1 MVGCPFTVTTAIIGP
16 YPARIIEPANVGCV
30 VDAPETPFLQSVNR
44 FSICG
49 VADVGAAKAVGAVQ
63 DRMVADIPDVV
74 VQRLPYYL
82 RALRALRD
90 EGTEVVS
97 SQELGESLSVT
108 PAQIRKDL
116 SYFGRFGK
124 QGRGYSVPHLILDL
138 TRILGLERAWPL
150 VLIGVGRLGQAI
162 VPYPRF
168 TPEGFHVQAAFDT
181 DPNVVG
187 TRVASVEVRPF
198 NEVPQYVRQNHIEIA
213 IVAVPGEQAQTVID
227 QLVEAGIRAIVN
239 YAPATPRVPP
249 GVRVRTIDPVQA
261 LQTMTFHL
269 TDQRHPEQ
277 PATARN
283 ARE

>member
-1 MVGCPFTVTTAIIGP
+1 MAG
-16 YPARIIEPANVGCV
+16 
-30 VDAPETPFLQSVNR
+30 
-44 FSICG
+44 
-49 VADVGAAKAVGAVQ
+49 
-63 DRMVADIPDVV
+63 DIPDVV
-74 VQRLPYYL
+74 VQRLPHYL
-82 RALRALRD
+82 RALRVLRED
-90 EGTEVVS
+90 GTEVVS
-97 SQELGESLSVT
+97 SQELGQALSVT

-162 VPYPRF
+162 VPYPGF
-168 TPEGFHVQAAFDT
+168 TPEGFHIQAAFDT
-181 DPNVVG
+181 DPKVVG
-187 TRVASVEVRPF
+187 KRIGGVEVRPF
-198 NEVPQYVRQNHIEIA
+198 DEVPQYVQEHRIEIA

-227 QLVEAGIRAIVN
+227 CLVDAGIRAIVN

-269 TDQRHPEQ
+269 ADQRNPEQ
-277 PATARN
+277 PATAATR
-283 ARE
+283 R

>member
-1 MVGCPFTVTTAIIGP
+1 MVARFVDGFTM
-16 YPARIIEPANVGCV
+16 
-30 VDAPETPFLQSVNR
+30 PFLQSAFDLR
-44 FSICG
+44 CRPH
-49 VADVGAAKAVGAVQ
+49 AGAANGWGLR
-63 DRMVADIPDVV
+63 DRMPADIPDVV

-82 RALRALRD
+82 RALRVLRD

-97 SQELGESLSVT
+97 SQELGEALSVT

-138 TRILGLERAWPL
+138 TRILGLERSWP
-150 VLIGVGRLGQAI
+150 VILIGVGRLGQAI
-162 VPYPRF
+162 VTYPGF
-168 TPEGFHVQAAFDT
+168 TPEGFHIQAAFDT
-181 DPNVVG
+181 DPQIVG
-187 TRVASVEVRPF
+187 NWVAGVEVRPF
-198 NEVPQYVRQNHIEIA
+198 TEVPEYVRQHDIEIA
-213 IVAVPGEQAQTVID
+213 IVAVPGEQAQTVVG
-227 QLVEAGIRAIVN
+227 QLVDAGIRAIVN

-277 PATARN
+277 PAVARDGR
-283 ARE
+283 APRP